1 METYDTEHDA
11 AAAHDRAVLAALGPA
26 AAAADLNFPA
36 AAAHLTNQPGSSA
49 AAAAAAGAWAAA
61 GADPGRA
68 AGGPQQQQQAQRE
81 YKGVAWDP
89 VNLKYQAQALDST
102 GAVQLLGLYSTAE
115 EAAAEYD
122 RRLVKS
128 GIRDDSKLNFGLAC
142 YLPLACQP
150 SSMAASAASSL
161 SSLSGQG
168 SMGMH
173 ASAVAAAELAAPTAS
188 NAAAAAAAGGAAGY
202 AYSSAEEAT
211 DVEAVPHSAHAA
223 SAAAVT
229 AAGARGKGRSRAK
242 GVQKSGSGRGG
253 RRSNPQSQ
261 YKGVSWSAATNRW
274 AAVIWDR

>member
-1 METYDTEHDA
+1 VVCLETYDTEQDA
-11 AAAHDRAVLAALGPA
+11 ALAHDRAVLAALGPA
-26 AAAADLNFPA
+26 ATAGDLNFPT

-49 AAAAAAGAWAAA
+49 AAAGAWAAA
-61 GADPGRA
+61 AADPGMA
-68 AGGPQQQQQAQRE
+68 AGGAQLQQQQQQQQQAQRE

-128 GIRDDSKLNFGLAC
+128 GIRDESKLNFGLAR
-142 YLPLACQP
+142 YVPLACHS
-150 SSMAASAASSL
+150 SSMPASAA

-173 ASAVAAAELAAPTAS
+173 VSPFAAELAAATAS
-188 NAAAAAAAGGAAGY
+188 NAAAAAAAAAGASGY
-202 AYSSAEEAT
+202 AYAAAEEPT
-211 DVEAVPHSAHAA
+211 DVEAAADSAHTA
-223 SAAAVT
+223 
-229 AAGARGKGRSRAK
+229 AAGAKGRGRGKGAK
-242 GVQKSGSGRGG
+242 GVQKAGTGKGG
-253 RRSNPQSQ
+253 RKSNNPQSQ
-261 YKGVSWSAATNRW
+261 YKGVSWSASTNRW